1 MRTCTTH
8 MAAVH
13 PCTYNVHYFSRHR
26 AGQQLLP
33 RQALDGF
40 DQRHRHGQGDDA
52 CNAIIPHP
60 FRVKKSA
67 APSPPSPPSASAL
80 PGRQPTG
87 PLRFHEQQYR
97 HAPHAIDFTTDLIV
111 LMKDPANFSCTP
123 RGFCSNARWWVLCS
137 ASGGVLVSHHTL
149 FRHPSSTGPRT
160 GVRLRMLTST
170 PRATTPQV
178 RPIRGRGLYLACR
191 AFVASQSTVAVRC
204 LGQLG

>member
-40 DQRHRHGQGDDA
+40 DQRHRHDQGDDA

-60 FRVKKSA
+60 LRVKKSA
-67 APSPPSPPSASAL
+67 APSPPSPPSPTSASAL

-87 PLRFHEQQYR
+87 PLRFHEQSSTDSHGSDPR
-97 HAPHAIDFTTDLIV
+97 ANDFTTDIIV
-111 LMKDPANFSCTP
+111 SCRRDSCELQLYSLQTVV
-123 RGFCSNARWWVLCS
+123 A
-137 ASGGVLVSHHTL
+137 HHTRVL
-149 FRHPSSTGPRT
+149 F
-160 GVRLRMLTST
+160 
-170 PRATTPQV
+170 
-178 RPIRGRGLYLACR
+178 
-191 AFVASQSTVAVRC
+191 
-204 LGQLG
+204 